1 MPISSLLAVVVMA
14 AAAQASTA
22 EPSTPEPATAPV
34 VSETMAATDKDDKI
48 VCRRVRAIGS
58 NMMTRDCRTVGQR
71 RKEAAEAREALL
83 NGRSLDNLDI
93 GAR

>member
-1 MPISSLLAVVVMA
+1 MPISSLLAAVVMA

-22 EPSTPEPATAPV
+22 EPTANETAAPV
-34 VSETMAATDKDDKI
+34 VSQTMAATDKDDKM

-71 RKEAAEAREALL
+71 RKEATEAREAML
-83 NGRSLDNLDI
+83 NSRAIEDI
-93 GAR
+93 DTGAR